1 MSLLLRIQKWKSCFL
16 PCLLFHSTYFPTFAI
31 FKFSYSAWE
40 FTILLFF
47 LMIKNQR
54 DSNNLQKILKR
65 RKGEKRVENVILF
78 NTEGISKN
86 NTFLKRT

>member
-1 MSLLLRIQKWKSCFL
+1 
-16 PCLLFHSTYFPTFAI
+16 
-31 FKFSYSAWE
+31 
-40 FTILLFF
+40 
-47 LMIKNQR
+47 MIKNQR
-54 DSNNLQKILKR
+54 DSNNLQKIFKR